1 VRWFFVLG
9 TSEKWQASVAGNHD
23 DEASVA
29 GNHDDEASVAGNH
42 DDDIGYQCAGW
53 IIAY

>member
-29 GNHDDEASVAGNH
+29 GNHDD
-42 DDDIGYQCAGW
+42 DIGYQCAGW